1 MAQAVSRLL
10 RGRARVRSLVAIAAR
25 VWGHVSRRRPLRRS
39 FVITALFTFLVTAL
53 LLAYVLTGHA
63 AKGLVSPPP
72 ITLPL

>member
-1 MAQAVSRLL
+1 
-10 RGRARVRSLVAIAAR
+10 
-25 VWGHVSRRRPLRRS
+25 LRRS